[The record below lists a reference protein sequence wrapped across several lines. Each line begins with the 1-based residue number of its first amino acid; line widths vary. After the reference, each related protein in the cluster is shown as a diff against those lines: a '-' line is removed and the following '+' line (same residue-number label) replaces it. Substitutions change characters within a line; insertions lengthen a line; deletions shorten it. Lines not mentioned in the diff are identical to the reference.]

1 MIETVLKRN
10 GTQACFDLSRI
21 EQAVLK
27 ASTAVNAG
35 QSRQWAEMIALAVL
49 GHLSRRALSYPPS
62 VEEIQDI
69 VEEVLIKSGY
79 PRIAKAYILYR
90 EKRNAMRNSQALM
103 FDAEK
108 LVEDYLQISDW
119 RVRENSNMNY
129 SLQGLNYYLASTIAA
144 NYWLEKIFPAEVQFA
159 HREGEIHI
167 HDLGLLSVYCCGW
180 DLYDL
185 LIRGFSG
192 VKSKV
197 ESKPPKHFRTALG
210 QLVNFFYTMQGES
223 AGAVAVSNFDTLMA
237 PFIRYDGLDYAAVK
251 QAMQEFIFN
260 INVPTRVGFQTPF
273 TNLTMDLYPPST
285 LKDQAVII
293 GGEMQNE
300 TYADFAE
307 EMLIINRAFA
317 EIMLEGDACGRVFT
331 FPIPTYNVTPDFPWE
346 EEALQP
352 LWEMTARYGIP
363 YFANFI
369 NSDMKAED
377 ARSMCCRLRLDN
389 RELQKRMGGLFA
401 SAPLTG
407 SVGVVTLNLARIGYT
422 SDSKESFFA
431 QIERLM
437 HIARTCLEIKR
448 KTIEQFTAQGLYPY
462 SKVYLASVEQRS
474 GKFWT
479 NHFSTIGII
488 GMHEACM
495 NLFGKSIAEDESVA
509 FAQETMQ
516 FMLDTLQEFQLE
528 TGNLYNLEATPAE
541 GATYRLAKMDK
552 VNFPGIITSG
562 TDETPFYTNSTQ
574 LPVHFSDDLFE
585 VLDHQDQLQ
594 PLYSGGTVQHLF
606 LGERISDYRQARK
619 LIQVITRTYRLPYLT
634 LTPTFSI
641 CPVHGYLAGEHA
653 FCPHEHS
660 TEDLARFGVPVN
672 ASETIIK

>member
-1 MIETVLKRN
+1 VIENVLKRN
-10 GTQACFDLSRI
+10 GTEAPFDLSRI
-21 EQAVLK
+21 ENAVLK
-27 ASTAVNAG
+27 ASAAVNAG
-35 QSRQWAEMIALAVL
+35 LSRSWAEMIALAVL
-49 GHLSRRALSYPPS
+49 GHLSRRAISTTPT

-79 PRIAKAYILYR
+79 PKIAKAYILYR
-90 EKRNAMRNSQALM
+90 EKRNAMRHSQALM

-108 LVEDYLQISDW
+108 LIEDYLQITDW
-119 RVRENSNMNY
+119 RVKENSNMNY

-144 NYWLEKIFPAEVQFA
+144 NYWLEKVFPAEVQSA
-159 HREGEIHI
+159 HREGEIHV

-185 LIRGFSG
+185 LVRGFSG

-251 QAMQEFIFN
+251 QAMQEFVFN

-273 TNLTMDLYPPST
+273 TNLTMDLFPPST
-285 LKDQAVII
+285 LRDQAVII
-293 GGEMQNE
+293 GGEMQNA
-300 TYADFAE
+300 TYGDFAE

-317 EIMLEGDACGRVFT
+317 EVMLEGDAYGRVFT
-331 FPIPTYNVTPDFPWE
+331 FPIPTYNVTQDFPWE
-346 EEALQP
+346 EEAMQP
-352 LWEMTARYGIP
+352 VWEMTARYGIP

-369 NSDMKAED
+369 NSDMNAED

-389 RELQKRMGGLFA
+389 RELQKRIGGLFA

-407 SVGVVTLNLARIGYT
+407 SVGVVTINLSRIGYT
-422 SDSKESFFA
+422 SDSKEAFFE

-437 HIARTCLEIKR
+437 LVAKTSLEIKR
-448 KTIEQFTAQGLYPY
+448 KTIEQLTAQGLYPY
-462 SKVYLASVEQRS
+462 SKVFLSSVYERT
-474 GKFWT
+474 GKYWT

-495 NLFGKSIAEDESVA
+495 NLFGKPISDEESTA
-509 FAQETMQ
+509 FTQETMQ
-516 FMLDTLQEFQLE
+516 FMLDKLQAFQLE

-541 GATYRLAKMDK
+541 GATYRLAKLDK
-552 VNFPGIITSG
+552 ANLPGIITSG
-562 TDETPFYTNSTQ
+562 SEETPFYTNSTQ
-574 LPVHFSDDLFE
+574 LPVHFSDDMFE
-585 VLDHQDQLQ
+585 VLDHQDMIQ

-606 LGERISDYRQARK
+606 LGERISDWRQARK
-619 LIQVITRTYRLPYLT
+619 LIQVITKNYRLPYLT

-641 CPVHGYLAGEHA
+641 CPVHGYLAGEHQY
-653 FCPHEHS
+653 CPYDHS
-660 TEDLARFGVPVN
+660 EEDMARFGVSVEIDVN
-672 ASETIIK
+672 N